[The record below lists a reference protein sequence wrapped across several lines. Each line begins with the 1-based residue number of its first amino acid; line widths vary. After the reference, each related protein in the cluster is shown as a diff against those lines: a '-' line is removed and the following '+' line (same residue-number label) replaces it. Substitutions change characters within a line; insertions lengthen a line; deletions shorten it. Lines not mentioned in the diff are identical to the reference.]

1 MARLLSPKPR
11 LNVCDPQADLGCRV
25 ERSRS
30 RPAAKPHPMLL
41 LCCPHG
47 NGPEP
52 RTLRPQVRGTPRAG
66 RAALARRSGG
76 EVPRTPRGT
85 GGANARVPPDVGQP
99 PAGRKRVTAF
109 LADWLT
115 VFVVAGLAMVSPGP
129 NYAVTL
135 KHSLLGSRRSGVWS
149 AVGVAA
155 GNLLHVVLSLLGLAV
170 IVSQSILLFN
180 ALKWFGAAYLVYL
193 GVRGL
198 LARGYDE
205 EETGTA
211 ESGEDR
217 GVSVARAFRSSFLVS
232 VLNPKVTL
240 FYLVLFALVA
250 LFVSHRTIRDR
261 FRAVAHWV
269 ERATGAVLVALGVR
283 LAFSRAGD

>member
-1 MARLLSPKPR
+1 
-11 LNVCDPQADLGCRV
+11 
-25 ERSRS
+25 
-30 RPAAKPHPMLL
+30 
-41 LCCPHG
+41 
-47 NGPEP
+47 
-52 RTLRPQVRGTPRAG
+52 
-66 RAALARRSGG
+66 
-76 EVPRTPRGT
+76 
-85 GGANARVPPDVGQP
+85 
-99 PAGRKRVTAF
+99 VTAF

-170 IVSQSILLFN
+170 IVSQSILLFS

-240 FYLVLFALVA
+240 FYLVLFTQVVDPGTPLPVRLVYGLTAVALSFGWYALVA